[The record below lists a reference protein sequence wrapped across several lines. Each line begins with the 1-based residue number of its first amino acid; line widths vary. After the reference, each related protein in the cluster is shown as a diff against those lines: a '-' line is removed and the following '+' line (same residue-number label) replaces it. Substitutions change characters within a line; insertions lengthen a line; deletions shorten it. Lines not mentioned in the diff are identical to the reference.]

1 MFLNINTLEQACL
14 EYACWLFQTIIQQ
27 LDDELLRMAPKGW
40 ICIGKRTRTISTMIG
55 DIQITRRLYRKATAK
70 KGQGGRFL
78 LDEALN
84 IKPRRRVTH
93 GLLKLMVSLAT
104 RLPFRE
110 VGLWV
115 DFNQNS
121 WWGLLTY

>member
-1 MFLNINTLEQACL
+1 MKSDAITSALTNSLLGMLLNINTLEQACL

-70 KGQGGRFL
+70 EGQGGRF
-78 LDEALN
+78 
-84 IKPRRRVTH
+84 
-93 GLLKLMVSLAT
+93 
-104 RLPFRE
+104 
-110 VGLWV
+110 
-115 DFNQNS
+115 
-121 WWGLLTY
+121 